1 MKASVACLG
10 ALLGSA
16 RAAADAGRPP
26 PSPPAITFDS
36 TLDDYAVLQMQP
48 SVAQVYGSTNGT
60 SVTVAVTGSGCPS
73 LSGVKATIFN
83 HTTWTAK
90 VPGAKGGD
98 CTIVATDDQG
108 NTANISHA
116 TYGDVWYCGGQSN
129 MALPMAHTFSR
140 NITAEAVLSGKYSNI
155 RLKQISTNMNPAF
168 PWISLHDA
176 VATRLVAEHG
186 KVNSTYLSTFSAT
199 CYYFGQ
205 SLTEELGADAPPLG
219 LVHTAFGGSM
229 IEQWLTEE
237 TVESCKNSSNFTA
250 VGGGE
255 WWESRVLPFS
265 KMTLKGWAWCVL
277 GLPLRTCPF
286 CANLS
291 AYLSS
296 CGSAFLTRVGRAG
309 IRGRTTCTHRSAT
322 RSWGRATPA

>member
-1 MKASVACLG
+1 M
-10 ALLGSA
+10 
-16 RAAADAGRPP
+16 
-26 PSPPAITFDS
+26 
-36 TLDDYAVLQMQP
+36 
-48 SVAQVYGSTNGT
+48 
-60 SVTVAVTGSGCPS
+60 
-73 LSGVKATIFN
+73 
-83 HTTWTAK
+83 W
-90 VPGAKGGD
+90 
-98 CTIVATDDQG
+98 
-108 NTANISHA
+108 
-116 TYGDVWYCGGQSN
+116 
-129 MALPMAHTFSR
+129 LPLIHTFSR
-140 NITAEAVLSGKYSNI
+140 NRTLAAVKAGKYSNI
-155 RLKQISTNMNPAF
+155 RLKQITTNMNPAF

-237 TVESCKNSSNFTA
+237 TVDSCKNSSNYTA

-255 WWESRVLPFS
+255 WWQSRVLPFS
-265 KMTLKGWAWCVL
+265 HMTLKGWAWC
-277 GLPLRTCPF
+277 
-286 CANLS
+286 ANLCVS
-291 AYLSS
+291 LQ
-296 CGSAFLTRVGRAG
+296 LRIRVPHACGRAG